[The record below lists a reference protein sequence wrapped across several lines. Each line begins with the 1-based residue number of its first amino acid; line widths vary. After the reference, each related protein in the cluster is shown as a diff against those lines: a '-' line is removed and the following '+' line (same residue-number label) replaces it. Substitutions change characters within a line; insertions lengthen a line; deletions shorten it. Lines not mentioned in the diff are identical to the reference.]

1 MFDLPVPGLESIA
14 EVNCDMNKILA
25 TVSLLLV
32 LALAALAADRMV
44 VARGTAT
51 DMDQGSANAE
61 ARKAATEN
69 FQNACPKGAIPASQV
84 TNNECHSLGIGS
96 FTCTV
101 EITGNCQE

>member
-1 MFDLPVPGLESIA
+1 
-14 EVNCDMNKILA
+14 MNKILA

-44 VARGTAT
+44 HARGTAT
-51 DMDQGSANAE
+51 DMDQGRADTE
-61 ARKAATEN
+61 AREAATEN
-69 FQNACPKGAIPASQV
+69 FQNVCPKGAIPAPQV
-84 TNNECHSLGIGS
+84 TNNECHPSGVGS